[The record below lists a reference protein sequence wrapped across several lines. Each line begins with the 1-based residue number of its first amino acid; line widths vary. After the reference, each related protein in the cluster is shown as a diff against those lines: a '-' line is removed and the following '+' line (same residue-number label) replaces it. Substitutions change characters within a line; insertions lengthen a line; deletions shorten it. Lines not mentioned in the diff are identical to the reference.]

1 MQAFPTA
8 SAIAARSPW
17 WKALCCALALV
28 GCGGGVDSGGTG
40 APVASYASG
49 PITGLGSV
57 IVNGV
62 RFDDST
68 ASITDGDDM
77 PQSPAVLR
85 LGMTTEIRATGLAT
99 NTATGARAATAVS
112 IVFASDLLGPIER
125 VDAAAEQLVVLG
137 QTVQINGATVF
148 DAASAS
154 GGLLALAVGDVLEV
168 YALFDPSS
176 GRFTAT
182 RIERKDAVAVTV
194 YRLSGLVSNV
204 DTVNERFNIGSE
216 RISYSGLT
224 LPAGFAGSLVR
235 LRLDRV
241 EVNGVWRAI
250 ALKAGAAAP
259 RDSEQVQLEG
269 FIGDFVSSS
278 RFSVSGVAVD
288 ASGIVPVAGLAAG
301 VRVEVEGTSRNGV
314 LLASEVGV
322 ETDSQIEAREFELY
336 GVVASADAASLSFVL
351 RGFTVFYSLV
361 APATE
366 FSGGTAANLAGAN
379 LEVRGLLSPDGSR
392 LLATRIGFK

>member
-68 ASITDGDDM
+68 AVITDGDDM

-99 NTATGARAATAVS
+99 NTTTGARAATAVS

-204 DTVNERFNIGSE
+204 DTVNERFDIGSE
-216 RISYSGLT
+216 RISYTGLT

-235 LRLDRV
+235 LRLDLV

-259 RDSEQVQLEG
+259 RESEQVQLEG

-278 RFSVSGVAVD
+278 RFSVGGVVVD
-288 ASGIVPVAGLAAG
+288 ASGIAPVAGLAAG

-314 LLASEVGV
+314 LLASEVEV
-322 ETDSQIEAREFELY
+322 KSNTQIEAREFELY
-336 GVVASADAASLSFVL
+336 GTVASADAASLSFVL

-379 LEVRGLLSPDGSR
+379 LEVRGLLTPDGSR